1 MIILALDS
9 TSRYSSVALLEE
21 GKVLGHTFL
30 DSGNT
35 HSETLLP
42 TVIDLL
48 QFNHLHSDDVDLFA
62 TSAGPGSFT
71 GVRIGVSILKGLASA
86 KKTPCIGLSTLE
98 ALAENL
104 PYRDGILCPV
114 MDARRNQVYNALFR
128 RTERGLERL
137 TEDRLITLKELDCE
151 LAERNERI
159 YLCGD
164 GYELAKKVLT
174 VKTEDTPALLIPQ
187 NAVSIARLAKALYD
201 AAPDSDYDEAT
212 LQPIY
217 LRASQA
223 ERERL
228 EREAAKK

>member
-1 MIILALDS
+1 MKILALDS
-9 TSRYSSVALLEE
+9 TAIVASVALCEN
-21 GKVLGHTFL
+21 GVLLGEYTL
-30 DSGNT
+30 NNGNT
-35 HSETLLP
+35 HSQSLLP
-42 TVIDLL
+42 MVESLLGLFGTGIDEI
-48 QFNHLHSDDVDLFA
+48 DLFA
-62 TSAGPGSFT
+62 ASAGPGSFT

-201 AAPDSDYDEAT
+201 AAPDSDYDEST